1 LEKKKEKEEEEE
13 EKKMITYRRGIEV
26 VFHPWVSGELDYNS
40 MGVL

>member
-1 LEKKKEKEEEEE
+1 LKKKKKKKKK
-13 EKKMITYRRGIEV
+13 KKMITYRRGIEV